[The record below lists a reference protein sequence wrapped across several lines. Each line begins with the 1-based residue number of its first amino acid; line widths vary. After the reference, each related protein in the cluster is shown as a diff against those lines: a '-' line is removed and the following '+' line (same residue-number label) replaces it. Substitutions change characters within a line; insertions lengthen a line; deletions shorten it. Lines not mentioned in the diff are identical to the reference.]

1 MGKKR
6 RGFEGKM
13 FTKDE
18 VNGVDGVNGV
28 DDEEEEKERMLPM
41 CRRING

>member
-1 MGKKR
+1 
-6 RGFEGKM
+6 M

>member
-1 MGKKR
+1 
-6 RGFEGKM
+6 M

-41 CRRING
+41 CRRIKG

>member
-1 MGKKR
+1 
-6 RGFEGKM
+6 M

-41 CRRING
+41 SRRING